1 MNKVE
6 FLIETFGLK
15 RAGLGWLSGVDR
27 SAITNYLNNEKPL
40 SKNSKY
46 KLKVFLNTNDK
57 LFDDNADSD
66 FLSVV
71 IYLTNK
77 DGSLEIQK
85 NVISLNDLIEYSKN
99 PKALVIFTY
108 IDNISEIKSRL
119 KIDIFIVDDKINK
132 ELAHIFIIDSYFSL
146 LFIERNRYYFN
157 KEFNKNDYILSEGK
171 ENNLI
176 AFKLTYLV
184 EREQFFKSIFCK

>member
-1 MNKVE
+1 M
-6 FLIETFGLK
+6 
-15 RAGLGWLSGVDR
+15 
-27 SAITNYLNNEKPL
+27 
-40 SKNSKY
+40 
-46 KLKVFLNTNDK
+46 
-57 LFDDNADSD
+57 
-66 FLSVV
+66 
-71 IYLTNK
+71 
-77 DGSLEIQK
+77 
-85 NVISLNDLIEYSKN
+85 ISLNDLIEYSKN